1 MDVLIIYQFCTFGG
15 VERAVL
21 NRAKAFRKYHQ
32 NVNISVGYLQD
43 YGALQSF
50 QAYIHANKLDDC
62 LSAFLIAEDSL
73 STLDKYDFV
82 LNIDTPQIFERT
94 LHARNVFV
102 ECHTP
107 YVQNRQYL
115 KTLPQNV
122 RGIIVPSDA
131 FKSLLV
137 REFQHLPPIF
147 VLPNPVSEEF
157 FEIQSSKGTEFFHRH
172 PITYFARLDDL
183 KNFSEAARI
192 FGLFADTEDVMFIV
206 IGRGADEKILIHS
219 LERKELIEKT
229 LLRDR
234 IDFDKVPS
242 LVNLVKRHRGI
253 FLSPSK
259 GESFGLSAAEFISGG
274 VPVLLSDIPAH
285 KELVDNDERFLYH
298 LGNIASAETKMLNL
312 LQDWE
317 NMSELVRIY
326 SNKFRGD
333 TFLKAWQNFMA
344 DQKSEIENRR

>member
-1 MDVLIIYQFCTFGG
+1 MDVLIIYQFCSFGG
-15 VERAVL
+15 VERVIL
-21 NRAKAFRKYHQ
+21 NRAMAFRKYPQ
-32 NVNISVGYLQD
+32 NINLSAGYLQD

-50 QAYIHANKLDDC
+50 QAYIRANKLDDC
-62 LSAFLIAEDSL
+62 LSAFLIAEGSL
-73 STLDKYDFV
+73 PNLDKYDFI

-94 LHARNVFV
+94 LHAGNVYV

-107 YVQNRQYL
+107 YIENRQYL
-115 KTLPQNV
+115 KSLPQNI
-122 RGIIVPSDA
+122 RGILVPS
-131 FKSLLV
+131 KSFRTLV
-137 REFQHLPPIF
+137 ASEFPDLPPIF

-157 FEIQSSKGTEFFHRH
+157 FENQSSRETVFFPKR
-172 PITYFARLDDL
+172 PITYFARLEEL

-192 FGLFADTEDVMFIV
+192 FGLFADTEDVMFFV
-206 IGRGADEKILIHS
+206 IGKGADEKLLIHS
-219 LERKELIEKT
+219 LERKGLIEKT

-234 IDFDKVPS
+234 IDFDQAPS

-298 LGNIASAETKMLNL
+298 LGNIASAKTKMINL
-312 LQDWE
+312 LQDWD
-317 NMSELVRIY
+317 NMSELVRKY
-326 SNKFRGD
+326 ANKFRED
-333 TFLKAWQNFMA
+333 TFIKAWRKFTAYQNSM
-344 DQKSEIENRR
+344 E

>member
-1 MDVLIIYQFCTFGG
+1 MDVLIVYQFCTFGG

-21 NRAKAFRKYHQ
+21 NRAKAFRKHHQ
-32 NVNISVGYLQD
+32 NVHISVGYLQD

-73 STLDKYDFV
+73 SIPDKYDFV

-115 KTLPQNV
+115 KTLPRNI
-122 RGIIVPSDA
+122 RGILVPSES
-131 FKSLLV
+131 FRTLV
-137 REFQHLPPIF
+137 ASEFPNLPPIF

-157 FEIQSSKGTEFFHRH
+157 FETQSSGGTEFFPRR

-192 FGLFADTEDVMFIV
+192 FGKLADTEEVMFIV
-206 IGRGADEKILIHS
+206 IGKGADEKILIHS
-219 LERKELIEKT
+219 LERKGLIEKT

-234 IDFDKVPS
+234 IDFEMAPA
-242 LVNLVKRHRGI
+242 LVNLINRHRGI

-285 KELVDNDERFLYH
+285 KELVDSDEKFLYH
-298 LGNIASAETKMLNL
+298 LGNLASARTKMLNL

-317 NMSELVRIY
+317 NMSELVRKY
-326 SNKFRGD
+326 ANKFRED
-333 TFLKAWQNFMA
+333 AFLKAWQKFTA
-344 DQKSEIENRR
+344 YQKSEIENRR